1 MGRRRAG
8 LDWLHL
14 LEFELISAH
23 GTSTGNGP
31 RRQFQ
36 SRVGRQRTRNAPW
49 NHSFPNFSHPVL
61 AIQKKHI
68 DCKFHPEAMDRL
80 TWNDPKPLT
89 RRKILVFQQPRPPLG
104 ASVRP
109 FRRLRQHGVPRPI
122 PYLKFQISVYNT
134 KWCFLLRGL
143 GVRGLDCPGRAW
155 QPALLAVTKILAVQ
169 MPSRLRMRGEAP
181 LLGAIPA
188 SRPSGAEPS
197 SADRRE
203 AEQFRK
209 CERSC
214 PSEKAPP

>member
-23 GTSTGNGP
+23 STSTGNGP
-31 RRQFQ
+31 RRQLQ
-36 SRVGRQRTRNAPW
+36 SRVGRQRTRNTPW
-49 NHSFPNFSHPVL
+49 NHSFPNFSHPVF

-80 TWNDPKPLT
+80 TRNDPKPLT

-109 FRRLRQHGVPRPI
+109 FRRLRQHGVPRLI

-143 GVRGLDCPGRAW
+143 GVRGPGARGLGGLVERVRGRARSW
-155 QPALLAVTKILAVQ
+155 SSTTAGLGPSQLIGISLARDGLVRSSLKWLP
-169 MPSRLRMRGEAP
+169 PSTQSARLSSSYSQG
-181 LLGAIPA
+181 L
-188 SRPSGAEPS
+188 RP
-197 SADRRE
+197 
-203 AEQFRK
+203 
-209 CERSC
+209 
-214 PSEKAPP
+214 